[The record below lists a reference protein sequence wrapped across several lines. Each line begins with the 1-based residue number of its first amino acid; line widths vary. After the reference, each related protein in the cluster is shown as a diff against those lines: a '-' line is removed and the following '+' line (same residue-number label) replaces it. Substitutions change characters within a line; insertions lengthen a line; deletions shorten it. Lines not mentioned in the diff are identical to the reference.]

1 MRAAAASWVER
12 LSHPSGTTPRHDAY
26 SRFFR
31 RKFIIGGIE
40 KIATDTYSFER
51 IRQNGF
57 AYVDKTAILKPLADG
72 SIGSQFF
79 VARPRRFGKSLAVST
94 LQCLFE
100 GRRDLFQG
108 LAIEPDWDWS
118 RTYPVLKLDMG
129 SCQASSVDDLWR
141 KIDTMLRFESE
152 RLGVPLRENETPSG
166 KFQFLMKDM
175 IAAADRKAKE
185 RDPGASV
192 DKMVLLV
199 DEYDKP
205 LLGHLGREDVNG
217 IRDALKAFYSVIKTC
232 EGMQRFAFLT
242 GVSKFSKVS
251 IFSDLNNLNEFSMD
265 WRVGTLFGYTHE
277 EVKAN
282 FPKALAAL
290 GANYGWDAETTFSQL
305 AKMYDGYRFAESAPR
320 VFNPV
325 SVGKCLSAGKFD
337 EYWFETET
345 PTFLLNLLAGAPEQI
360 DGVTLDA
367 SAFSVYEPGAP
378 ELLPLLYQ
386 TGYLTITGSVR
397 EGVYTQYT
405 LGFPNDEVRNAF
417 SKAVSRTFSAL
428 PATEHASLLNQMLAA
443 LRSDDVNDMLD
454 ALSCFF
460 ANIPANITV
469 KREKYYQTLFY
480 AVFVLIGARTSAEC
494 WTNRGRVDAVVETP
508 CGIYVFEFKLD
519 GTAEAALRQI
529 EAKGYHEKYLR
540 SGKKV
545 TLVGAAFDAEMRN
558 LSDRRIEVVD

>member
-1 MRAAAASWVER
+1 M
-12 LSHPSGTTPRHDAY
+12 
-26 SRFFR
+26 
-31 RKFIIGGIE
+31 E
-40 KIATDTYSFER
+40 KIATDTYSFAD
-51 IRQNGF
+51 IRRGGF
-57 AYVDKTAILKPLADG
+57 VYVDKTAILKTLADG
-72 SIGSQFF
+72 SLGKQFF

-100 GRRDLFQG
+100 GRRDLFKG

-118 RTYPVLKLDMG
+118 KTYPVLKLDMG
-129 SCQASSVDDLWR
+129 SCQAASAADLWR
-141 KIDTMLRFESE
+141 KIDTLLESE
-152 RLGVPLRENETPSG
+152 SRRLKTPLHGVDASAR
-166 KFQFLMKDM
+166 FRFM
-175 IAAADRKAKE
+175 IEDLAAASPE
-185 RDPGASV
+185 N
-192 DKMVLLV
+192 KMVLLV

-205 LLGHLGREDVNG
+205 LLGHLGKPDVG
-217 IRDALKAFYSVIKTC
+217 EIRDALKAFYSVIKTC
-232 EGMQRFAFLT
+232 EGLQRFAFIT

-277 EVKAN
+277 EVRAN
-282 FPKALAAL
+282 FPESLSAL
-290 GANYGWDAETTFSQL
+290 GVNYGWDAETTFAQL
-305 AKMYDGYRFAESAPR
+305 TKMYDGYRFHADSAP

-325 SVGKCLSAGKFD
+325 SIGKCLSSREFG
-337 EYWFETET
+337 EYWFETGT
-345 PTFLLNLLAGAPEQI
+345 PTFLLQLLSEAPEQV
-360 DGVTLDA
+360 DGVVLDA
-367 SAFSVYEPGAP
+367 SAFSVYEPSAP
-378 ELLPLLYQ
+378 EMLPLLYQ
-386 TGYLTITGSVR
+386 TGYLTIKDSVR

-417 SKAVSRTFSAL
+417 SKAVSRKFSAL
-428 PATEHASLLNQMLAA
+428 PATEHASLLNQIMAA

-519 GTAEAALRQI
+519 DTAEAALAQI
-529 EAKGYHEKYLR
+529 KEKGCHEKYLR
-540 SGKKV
+540 RGKKV
-545 TLVGAAFDAEMRN
+545 TLVGAAFDAGMRT
-558 LSDRRIEVVD
+558 LSDRSIEVVE